1 MNSSSISSTERAVF
15 PNARGLGTGWSA
27 DLRRV
32 SGRSSTPGRVVKPGS
47 RECSVGFG
55 ESRVAVVDDASVEV
69 GAPVALVLS
78 YRSIVEKVCELLT
91 GDRDKT
97 FVVID
102 GDVQSRAIDGVGAGA
117 CSLELSCILKD

>member
-1 MNSSSISSTERAVF
+1 MKSSSISSTERAVF
-15 PNARGLGTGWSA
+15 PSARGLGIGCNV

-32 SGRSSTPGRVVKPGS
+32 SGISSTPGRVVKPGS

-55 ESRVAVVDDASVEV
+55 ESRVAVVEDASVEA
-69 GAPVALVLS
+69 GAPVVFVLS

-102 GDVQSRAIDGVGAGA
+102 GDVQSRAIDGAGA
-117 CSLELSCILKD
+117 CSLEFSCILKE